1 MTSSRRIPLIEIYVA
16 SSHSASASFGK
27 GEELDEKSNKK
38 AQKGER
44 VVKKVISLTQIS
56 LCIFFCNSIF
66 PSGFLISSDCITAS
80 DKKSTSK
87 KEPASVSETTI

>member
-38 AQKGER
+38 A
-44 VVKKVISLTQIS
+44 
-56 LCIFFCNSIF
+56 
-66 PSGFLISSDCITAS
+66 
-80 DKKSTSK
+80 
-87 KEPASVSETTI
+87 